1 MGLDEAMRL
10 SAKRH
15 FALMLALGTQAHASA
30 AELTADAFYRLY
42 EYDIGHAT
50 SITLGVE
57 RLPCVG
63 ACALGLASD
72 FDPRFL
78 FGVGSA
84 LTPGGGAAYGVGI
97 GDPEFISETYAE
109 LGTMEL
115 LSGGDELF
123 AQRSRADSKPVSSFP
138 SIGDSFEVIF
148 DIVGQQ
154 ITVLGQTYSFADQPE
169 PTRIL
174 IVQGDDSGERIK
186 LNSVSAVP
194 TPPALGLLALGMLP
208 ILRTKKMV

>member
-1 MGLDEAMRL
+1 MRSPTSKIL
-10 SAKRH
+10 A
-15 FALMLALGTQAHASA
+15 ALLTIGAHAEANA

-42 EYDIGHAT
+42 EYEIGHAT
-50 SITLGVE
+50 SITLEVE

-63 ACALGLASD
+63 GCALGLASD

-109 LGTMEL
+109 VGTMEF
-115 LSGGDELF
+115 LSGGNELF
-123 AQRSRADSKPVSSFP
+123 SERSRSDSRPLSSFP
-138 SIGDSFEVIF
+138 AIGETFDVIF

-154 ITVLGQTYSFADQPE
+154 ITVLGQTYSFAGQLE

-174 IVQGDDSGERIK
+174 IVQGDDSGERIQ

-194 TPPALGLLALGMLP
+194 IPPALGLLALGMLP
-208 ILRTKKMV
+208 ILRTKKTV